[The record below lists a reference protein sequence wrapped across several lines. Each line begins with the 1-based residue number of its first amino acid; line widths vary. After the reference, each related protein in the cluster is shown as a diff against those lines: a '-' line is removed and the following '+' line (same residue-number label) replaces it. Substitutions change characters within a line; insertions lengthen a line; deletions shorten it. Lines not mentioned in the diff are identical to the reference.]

1 MTEHS
6 CKVVEQVRSDLL
18 ARSRFGIQKYGRT
31 IAENPSDRRGRL
43 QHLYEELLDA
53 ANYACWEIMQLDAE
67 ISGQSDLFAEAVP
80 ISPAVASASANEVS
94 MTAWRKIGPDVWFKD
109 GVKIERR
116 EDLFFGK
123 MRYHV
128 TVNGLATV
136 YATLED
142 AKDYAERFVS

>member
-43 QHLYEELLDA
+43 QHAYEEAMDL
-53 ANYACWEIMQLDAE
+53 ANYLCWEIMQIDAE
-67 ISGQSDLFAEAVP
+67 QAGQAELFSEIVP
-80 ISPAVASASANEVS
+80 LAQPLASESPEGDV
-94 MTAWRKIGPDVWFKD
+94 MTSWRKIGKDVWFKD
-109 GVKIERR
+109 GVKVERY
-116 EDLFFGK
+116 EDIFFGK
-123 MRYHV
+123 MRYRV
-128 TVNGLATV
+128 TINGLMTV
-136 YATLED
+136 YASLED